1 MSSSDDNLIN
11 MKYSYIVHDAD
22 NNTFKSILHKK
33 KYNTLN
39 EKTEE
44 LEKFSDPKFTAQKLK
59 FMNNSQYENLNN
71 LNPNSSIVQLNTD
84 DKEYNCETNRKK
96 STRRLYDHH
105 QYTNKNSNARKRL
118 EQKNKL
124 LETRLSISN
133 WATFFGLLG
142 FILMIF
148 ECEFVMNQVYIKV
161 NFKGFYKLNYKF
173 IATFYLIIKDS
184 LYSLIIKSLITSST
198 IPLVILVIVYNS
210 IQVKVKHIF

>member
-1 MSSSDDNLIN
+1 MSTNDDNLIN

-33 KYNTLN
+33 KYNSLN

-44 LEKFSDPKFTAQKLK
+44 LEKCSDPKFTTQKLK

-71 LNPNSSIVQLNTD
+71 LNCNSSIVQLNSD
-84 DKEYNCETNRKK
+84 DKDYNDCETNRKK

-118 EQKNKL
+118 EKKKKL

-148 ECEFVMNQVYIKV
+148 ECEFVMNEVYIKV
-161 NFKGFYKLNYKF
+161 NFRGFSKLNHKF
-173 IATFYLIIKDS
+173 
-184 LYSLIIKSLITSST
+184 
-198 IPLVILVIVYNS
+198 YNN
-210 IQVKVKHIF
+210 FLFNY